1 MGMTSPRATAADTD
15 ELIRLRIVML
25 EAMDGAPV
33 PPGDWSQRSASSLRR
48 RLPVPDPD
56 ATLAAFVVD
65 RPDAPGLAACA
76 VGAIEERLGAPGNPG
91 GVIGYIFN
99 VATDEAYRR
108 RGLSTACL
116 DALLS
121 WFTARE
127 VPVARLFASR
137 DGLPMYER
145 MGFVRQTST
154 SMQLIL
160 PAGAGGAGPAGRV
173 AV

>member
-1 MGMTSPRATAADTD
+1 MGITVRRAGAEDTD
-15 ELIRLRIVML
+15 ELVRLRIVML
-25 EAMDGAPV
+25 SAMEGEPV
-33 PPGDWSQRSASSLRR
+33 PPGEWSRRAAAALRR

-56 ATLAAFVVD
+56 AELAAFVVD

-76 VGAIEERLGAPGNPG
+76 VGTIERRLGSPGNPDG
-91 GVIGYIFN
+91 LVGYVFS

-116 DALLS
+116 DALLA
-121 WFTARE
+121 WFSGRG
-127 VPVARLFASR
+127 VPTVRLFASR

-145 MGFVRQTST
+145 MGFTRESSTAMRLGLPRQS
-154 SMQLIL
+154 
-160 PAGAGGAGPAGRV
+160 